1 VLREAKPCSSIVIVL
16 GEARAPGST
25 LVGGYSAGTKF
36 LLTLPAN
43 SPRKKNHYAKSL
55 DRITYLRNRI
65 FWGHMLSISAI
76 TILCFIFGSI
86 IGSFL
91 GVCAYRI
98 PMGRYEPVHAGVREL
113 AGPISITNPR
123 RSFCPQ
129 CEMQLLWWHNIP
141 LLSWLFLRGRSA
153 CYSS

>member
-1 VLREAKPCSSIVIVL
+1 
-16 GEARAPGST
+16 
-25 LVGGYSAGTKF
+25 
-36 LLTLPAN
+36 
-43 SPRKKNHYAKSL
+43 
-55 DRITYLRNRI
+55 
-65 FWGHMLSISAI
+65 MLSISAI

-98 PMGRYEPVHAGVREL
+98 PMGRYEPVHAGVKEL
-113 AGPISITNPR
+113 AHQISITNPR

-141 LLSWLFLRGRSA
+141 LLSWLFLRGRFV
-153 CYSS
+153 CYSSRSILRCKHSNEYEFATQIFQMLFSRSRSGLQLLFVSNYGPFKRIL